1 MNKIISY
8 IFILIFSLTIQPEAF
23 AVPAFPYP
31 VKIVQPDG
39 TVLTIKL
46 HGDEHFRYKTTL
58 DGYLVVSDDEGLYSY
73 AKTNTD
79 GRLINSGIKAKS
91 LENRTKNDVKLLR
104 EIPNDSTYR
113 KIAIKNRQAKISSY
127 KSSSVSRNAF
137 PLTGSPKSLVILVNF
152 SDLSFKINSPKEA
165 FTDLLNKEGYSD
177 NGATG
182 SARDYF
188 RDASNKVFTPQ
199 FDVVGPFDLPNPMA
213 FYGANVSDTD
223 KNPRQMII
231 DACTQAD
238 LNGVDFKQYDTDN
251 DGYVDNIFVYYAGYN
266 EAEGGPVNT
275 IWPHRWS
282 LASSNT
288 KFDGKIIYDYAC
300 TSELRGSSGSNMCG
314 IGTFCH
320 EFGHVLG
327 LADYYVT
334 MGDSKHQTL
343 SSWNIMDSGP
353 YLNNG
358 NTPPTYSA
366 YDRFFLKWLVPI
378 ELKSPQQVTLPP
390 LLDSNKAYI
399 ITQNGN
405 HNLNGANPNPTEF
418 FTLENRQ
425 KTGWDAYLPGHG
437 MLITLINFNQNTWD
451 ANWPNND
458 PNAMG
463 VDIIEAD
470 GIASESSLRG
480 DPFPGTSKRDYYD
493 PKLRSGVVIN
503 KPITYIRE
511 KDGIITFRF
520 MGGGDVPITGTIGTF
535 KQFNTVYE
543 TPSSTQS
550 IKVFGKLLEDSLQL
564 KFENTLNFQMQL
576 KNNTDGKWLKYITL
590 AAKDSLVDTTEVLI
604 RYNPIEPSFQD
615 IHIDNLLLLSK
626 NAETSKVTLIG
637 KSSRPIYVIPPI
649 ANPAEKVTLGSFIA
663 NWNPVYDASG
673 YYLSVYSLSDGVSKI
688 REGFNNGLMSS
699 PGWTINASL
708 VTTSA
713 NYSGDSVPA
722 IQFSKTGN
730 YIQTQNYLVPV
741 TGFSY
746 YVRSMAEPNGR
757 LLLEAWDE
765 NKWNVIDNSVV
776 NTNLKETKSF
786 KFTKDL
792 NYLQFKLTFTNTT
805 GYVAVDDFTASFDN
819 NINYIKQDKWTTAT
833 SDTITD
839 LISNRSHYYKVK
851 ASDRTIDNAKTVK
864 YENITAYSNL
874 IEVKTLEDTDSRV
887 LRSKILKDGSVQ
899 VILTKTDLPIK
910 VYNAIGQMVDE
921 IIPTSNIVSITNL
934 PKNQLLILKS
944 GKQFV
949 KIIL

>member
-1 MNKIISY
+1 MNKTISY
-8 IFILIFSLTIQPEAF
+8 IFLLIFSLTTHLSAF
-23 AVPAFPYP
+23 AVPAYPYP
-31 VKIVQPDG
+31 IKIVQPDG
-39 TVLTIKL
+39 TLLTIKL

-58 DGYLVVSDDEGLYSY
+58 DGYLVVSDDHGLYSY
-73 AKTNTD
+73 AKINTD
-79 GRLINSGIKAKS
+79 SRIINTGIKAKN
-91 LENRTKNDVKLLR
+91 LENRTKSDIKKLR
-104 EIPNDSTYR
+104 EIPNDSAYR
-113 KIAIKNRQAKISSY
+113 KIAIKNRQARVSSK
-127 KSSSVSRNAF
+127 KSASVSRNAF

-152 SDLSFKINSPKEA
+152 SDLSFKTPSPRDA
-165 FTDLLNKEGYSD
+165 FTDLLNKVGYSD
-177 NGATG
+177 NGGTG

-188 RDASNKVFTPQ
+188 RDASNKVFVPQ
-199 FDVVGPFDLPNPMA
+199 FDVVGPFNLPNPMA
-213 FYGANVSDTD
+213 FYGENVADND
-223 KNPRQMII
+223 KNPRQMVI
-231 DACTQAD
+231 DACAQAD

-266 EAEGGPVNT
+266 EAENGPDNSV
-275 IWPHRWS
+275 WPHRWS
-282 LASSNT
+282 LANSNT
-288 KFDGKIIYDYAC
+288 RFDGKIIYDYAC
-300 TSELRGSSGSNMCG
+300 TSELRGNSGSNMCG

-327 LADYYVT
+327 LPDYYIT

-353 YLNNG
+353 YLNYG
-358 NTPPTYSA
+358 RTPPTYSA
-366 YDRFFLKWLVPI
+366 YDRFFLNWLVPI
-378 ELKSPQQVTLPP
+378 ELSSKQQATLPP

-437 MLITLINFNQNTWD
+437 MLITRINFNQDIWD

-470 GIASESSLRG
+470 GIASEGSLGG
-480 DPFPGTSKRDYYD
+480 DPFPGTSKRDNYD

-503 KPITYIRE
+503 KPITFIRE
-511 KDGIITFRF
+511 TNGNITFRF
-520 MGGGDVPITGTIGTF
+520 MGGGKVPTSGYSGTLN
-535 KQFNTVYE
+535 QFNTVFE
-543 TPSSTQS
+543 TPSTTQS
-550 IKVFGKLLEDSLQL
+550 IKICGENLEDSLRL
-564 KFENTLNFQMQL
+564 KFDINMNFQMQL
-576 KNNTDGKWLKYITL
+576 KNSNDGKWLKYIAL
-590 AAKDSLVDTTEVLI
+590 AAKDSVVDTTEILI

-615 IHIDNLLLLSK
+615 IHVDNLLLLSK
-626 NAETSKVTLIG
+626 NAEISKALLIG

-663 NWNPVYDASG
+663 SWNPVYDASG
-673 YYLSVYSLSDGVSKI
+673 YYLSVYSVSEGMSSK
-688 REGFNNGLMSS
+688 REGFNNGLIA
-699 PGWTINASL
+699 PQGWTIGASL
-708 VTTSA
+708 VTTSS

-722 IQFSKTGN
+722 IQLSKTGN

-746 YVRSMAEPNGR
+746 YARSMAEPNGR

-765 NKWNVIDNSVV
+765 NKWTVIDNSVV
-776 NTNLKETKSF
+776 NTNMKETKSF

-792 NYLQFKLTFTNTT
+792 NYLQFKLTFTNTA

-819 NINYIKQDKWTTAT
+819 NINYIKLDKWTTAT

-839 LISNRSHYYKVK
+839 LISNRSHFYKVK
-851 ASDRTIDNAKTVK
+851 ASDRTVDNAQTIK
-864 YENITAYSNL
+864 YENITSFSNL
-874 IEVKTLEDTDSRV
+874 IEVKTLEDTDSKV
-887 LRSKILKDGSVQ
+887 LRSKILTDGSVQ
-899 VILTKTDLPIK
+899 VILTTPYQPIMI
-910 VYNAIGQMVDE
+910 YNVMGQMIDE
-921 IIPTSNIVSITNL
+921 IIPTSNIVNIINL
-934 PKNQLLILKS
+934 PKNRLLILKS